1 MAGSISNNQPEGDLM
16 SVKTQVSKALS
27 VVLPGG
33 ALGAS
38 IVLAMMAQAPAA
50 DAAQVEQDTSGSV
63 AEQLA
68 QIRSGV
74 SALLPKSDT
83 SDQNGSADPSLQ
95 GNAAALVP
103 TWWANGRW
111 GRWGAGWGNGGWG
124 NGGWPN
130 WHNWGNG
137 GWPNWGNGWHNFW
150 HNG

>member
-1 MAGSISNNQPEGDLM
+1 M

-50 DAAQVEQDTSGSV
+50 DAAQVAGEQDTSGSV

-83 SDQNGSADPSLQ
+83 SDQNGSADPALQ
-95 GNAAALVP
+95 GNAASLVP